1 MRLSRL
7 ARLTALLLIGPGLS
21 AAAESLSTR
30 TLAVI
35 VDQTGVARAT
45 TAPPDGRAPQIVQS
59 GTCKFDHVPSPA
71 DAEALVKRIATEE
84 SFYPDFVLSVARTE
98 SHFHMEVISPK
109 GAIGLMQLMPAT
121 ALRFAV
127 EICDPADNVR
137 GGVRYLRWLHD
148 RYKNP
153 FFILAAYNAGETAV
167 DEYRGVPPYPATV
180 QYVAAVLNDFYTWPL
195 PGPAGVAPGAGRTKG
210 RQAAQETAPGGGTV
224 PGWSQGFVMH
234 VEN

>member
-1 MRLSRL
+1 M
-7 ARLTALLLIGPGLS
+7 
-21 AAAESLSTR
+21 R
-30 TLAVI
+30 TLTMT
-35 VDQTGVARAT
+35 VDENGVAKAAP
-45 TAPPDGRAPQIVQS
+45 APPGGPVLQIVEG

-84 SFYPDFVLSVARTE
+84 NFYPDFVLSVARIE
-98 SHFHMEVISPK
+98 SHFHMEAISPK

-121 ALRFAV
+121 ALRFTV
-127 EICDPADNVR
+127 DICDPADNVR

-153 FFILAAYNAGETAV
+153 IFILAAYNAGEIAV
-167 DEYRGVPPYPATV
+167 DQYRGVPPYPATV
-180 QYVAAVLNDFYTWPL
+180 HYVAAVLNDFYTWPL
-195 PGPAGVAPGAGRTKG
+195 PDPAGVAPGAGPTKG
-210 RQAAQETAPGGGTV
+210 RQAAQETAPVGGPV